1 MPRFED
7 EYENEEQD
15 SSVASFNATP
25 ASATYPND
33 FPALQPTT
41 TTTPLRALSAAM
53 EAINARLPNVTVY
66 RQDTTAV
73 QQARDELDENVLD
86 GAWGVA
92 NKTTDASL
100 ATSLAV
106 ESTVA
111 NVRRVL
117 PPQIVHEELANLL
130 HSSVGAAKEAMEKL
144 LHDAIASLQEGY
156 QGSAR
161 NNTAVFNYAREEYH
175 RDPDSAWM
183 PSPDLPWAVAITAV
197 TTAGLLA
204 LVASR
209 WIYARR
215 TASSATLAVSR
226 PNRVTNIVA
235 RILSDG
241 PATSPS
247 EQVTIE
253 MSQAE
258 PQDLSIHRFTTPSG
272 SQPTVT
278 SQPTPP
284 PPSVAS
290 SSASAGLSERSR
302 QTTAL

>member
-7 EYENEEQD
+7 DYEDEERD
-15 SSVASFNATP
+15 SPAASFNATP
-25 ASATYPND
+25 ASANYSTD
-33 FPALQPTT
+33 FPGLPSAP
-41 TTTPLRALSAAM
+41 TTTPLRALSAVI
-53 EAINARLPNVTVY
+53 ESINASLPNVTVY

-73 QQARDELDENVLD
+73 QRARDELDESVLD

-92 NKTTDASL
+92 NRTTDASL

-111 NVRRVL
+111 DVRRVL
-117 PPQIVHEELANLL
+117 PPEIVHQELANLL
-130 HSSVGAAKEAMEKL
+130 HTSVGAAKEAMEKL
-144 LHDAIASLQEGY
+144 LQDALASLHENY

-161 NNTAVFNYAREEYH
+161 NNTAVFNHAREEYH

-226 PNRVTNIVA
+226 PNRIASIVA
-235 RILSDG
+235 RILVDD
-241 PATSPS
+241 PATIPGEHVS
-247 EQVTIE
+247 IE
-253 MSQAE
+253 MPQVE
-258 PQDLSIHRFTTPSG
+258 PQDLSMHRIATPSS
-272 SQPTVT
+272 SQLTAT

-284 PPSVAS
+284 PPSAAS
-290 SSASAGLSERSR
+290 SSASAGSSERSQR
-302 QTTAL
+302 TTAL